1 MSLFRPLRLYG
12 VLLASLGVVIA
23 VALFTPVADDAL
35 TRTAYGWIAGVAVFI
50 AATLARMARAQDADA
65 IRRRAAALEPL
76 GHAHDAS
83 LPQRLLRRARER
95 ARLLI

>member
-50 AATLARMARAQDADA
+50 AATVL
-65 IRRRAAALEPL
+65 IGAAAPAAAPGLS
-76 GHAHDAS
+76 AWSAS
-83 LPQRLLRRARER
+83 
-95 ARLLI
+95 

>member
-35 TRTAYGWIAGVAVFI
+35 TRTAYGWRLNVWSTIW
-50 AATLARMARAQDADA
+50 ARSMTRKW
-65 IRRRAAALEPL
+65 
-76 GHAHDAS
+76 
-83 LPQRLLRRARER
+83 
-95 ARLLI
+95 

>member
-35 TRTAYGWIAGVAVFI
+35 DCSKDIHSSSILKISYQISYT
-50 AATLARMARAQDADA
+50 Q
-65 IRRRAAALEPL
+65 
-76 GHAHDAS
+76 
-83 LPQRLLRRARER
+83 LL
-95 ARLLI
+95 